1 MGIEGLKMLL
11 EQMQSSIKEMMDI
24 TEKIQNGEVSSKDL
38 SNIEGGFLIN
48 IYNIR
53 RNVNTLTTFIAD
65 FVDNIE

>member
-1 MGIEGLKMLL
+1 MGAKGLKFLL
-11 EQMQSSIKEMMDI
+11 EQMESSIKEMMDI

>member
-1 MGIEGLKMLL
+1 MGIGGLKMFL

-53 RNVNTLTTFIAD
+53 RSVNTLSTFIAE
-65 FVDNIE
+65 FVDSLE